1 MKTNS
6 LLSANF
12 LCLLLLVSTVTN
24 AQEKQDT
31 SAIIAP
37 GASLHQVA
45 ANYKFTEGP
54 AVDAQGNVF
63 FTDQPNNRI
72 MKWSTDGTVSVF
84 MEDAGRAN
92 GLFFDRQG
100 NLIAC
105 ADAQNQLWQISPD
118 KKVTVLV
125 NDFQGKRLNGPND
138 LWVDLKGGVYFTDPY
153 YQRDYWSHAEPEIDE
168 ERVYY
173 LSSDKKTLTPVIT
186 DLVKPNGIVGTA
198 DGKQLYVADIGD
210 KKTYVYQI
218 DDDGS
223 LSDKQLFTNMGS
235 DGLTLDSEGNV
246 YLTGQGVTVFNKRG
260 KQIEHIEVD
269 EGWTANVCFGGK
281 DRTTLFITA
290 MKSLYTLEMR
300 VKGVGT

>member
-1 MKTNS
+1 MK
-6 LLSANF
+6 
-12 LCLLLLVSTVTN
+12 
-24 AQEKQDT
+24 
-31 SAIIAP
+31 
-37 GASLHQVA
+37 SLHPELHCTKWRPD
-45 ANYKFTEGP
+45 YKFTEGP

-72 MKWSTDGTVSVF
+72 MKWSTDGTVSVY
-84 MEDAGRAN
+84 MDSAGRAN

-118 KKVTVLV
+118 KEVTVLV

-138 LWVDLKGGVYFTDPY
+138 LWVDPKGGIYFTDPY
-153 YQRDYWSHAEPEIDE
+153 YPRDYWAHTEKEINNE
-168 ERVYY
+168 QVYY
-173 LSSDKKTLTPVIT
+173 LAPDKKTLTPVAT

-210 KKTYVYQI
+210 EKTYVYRVN
-218 DDDGS
+218 DDGS
-223 LSDKQLFTNMGS
+223 LTNRQLFTDMGS

-246 YLTGQGVTVFNKRG
+246 YLTGQGVTVFNQRG
-260 KQIEHIEVD
+260 EKIEHIPVD

-281 DRTTLFITA
+281 ERKTLFITA

-300 VKGVGT
+300 VKGVDMLFK

>member
-1 MKTNS
+1 MKMNS
-6 LLSANF
+6 LRPIYCLYLLF
-12 LCLLLLVSTVTN
+12 LWCSTVAN
-24 AQEKQDT
+24 AQSTEDKST
-31 SAIIAP
+31 IVAP
-37 GASLHQVA
+37 GAKLHQVA
-45 ANYKFTEGP
+45 ADYKFTEGP

-72 MKWSTDGTVSVF
+72 MRWSTDGTVSVY

-105 ADAQNQLWQISPD
+105 ADAKNQLWQISPD
-118 KKVTVLV
+118 KQITVLV
-125 NDFQGKRLNGPND
+125 NDFEGKRLNGPND
-138 LWVDLKGGVYFTDPY
+138 LWIDPQGGIYFTDPY
-153 YQRDYWSHAEPEIDE
+153 YQRDYWPHTEKEIDN

-173 LSSDKKTLTPVIT
+173 LAPDKKTLTPVVT
-186 DLVKPNGIVGTA
+186 DLVQPNGIVGTV

-218 DDDGS
+218 NDDGS
-223 LSDKQLFTNMGS
+223 LSDQQLFTDMGS

-246 YLTGQGVTVFNKRG
+246 YLTGQGVTVFNKQG
-260 KQIEHIEVD
+260 EKIEHIDVD

-281 DRTTLFITA
+281 DRKTLFITA
-290 MKSLYTLEMR
+290 MKSLYTLDMQVE
-300 VKGVGT
+300 GVQ

>member
-1 MKTNS
+1 MHAQSEKDK
-6 LLSANF
+6 
-12 LCLLLLVSTVTN
+12 ST
-24 AQEKQDT
+24 
-31 SAIIAP
+31 IIAP
-37 GASLHQVA
+37 GAKLRQVA
-45 ANYKFTEGP
+45 ADYKFTEGP

-84 MEDAGRAN
+84 MDSAGRAN

-105 ADAQNQLWQISPD
+105 ADAKNQLWQISPD

-125 NDFQGKRLNGPND
+125 NDFKGKRLNGPND
-138 LWVDLKGGVYFTDPY
+138 LWVDSKGGIYFTDPY
-153 YQRDYWSHAEPEIDE
+153 YQRDYWSHTEKEIDA

-173 LSSDKKTLTPVIT
+173 LAPDKKTLTPVAA

-210 KKTYVYQI
+210 DKTYVYRI
-218 DDDGS
+218 NEDGS
-223 LSDKQLFTNMGS
+223 LSNKTLFTDMGS
-235 DGLTLDSEGNV
+235 DGLTLDNQGNV
-246 YLTGQGVTVFNKRG
+246 YLTGKGVTVFDKQG

-281 DRTTLFITA
+281 DRKKLFITA
-290 MKSLYTLEMR
+290 MKSLYSLDMQ
-300 VKGVGT
+300 VQGVQ

>member
-1 MKTNS
+1 M
-6 LLSANF
+6 
-12 LCLLLLVSTVTN
+12 
-24 AQEKQDT
+24 
-31 SAIIAP
+31 
-37 GASLHQVA
+37 HQVA
-45 ANYKFTEGP
+45 ADYKFTEGP

-84 MEDAGRAN
+84 MDSAGRAN

-118 KKVTVLV
+118 KQVKVLV
-125 NDFQGKRLNGPND
+125 NDFNGKRLNGPND
-138 LWVDLKGGVYFTDPY
+138 LWVDPRGGIYFTDPY
-153 YQRDYWSHAEPEIDE
+153 YQRDYWTHTEKEIE
-168 ERVYY
+168 NERVYY
-173 LSSDKKTLTPVIT
+173 LAPDKKTLTPVAT

-210 KKTYVYQI
+210 EKTYVYQI

-223 LSDKQLFTNMGS
+223 LSDKQLFTDMGS
-235 DGLTLDSEGNV
+235 DGMTLDSEGNL
-246 YLTGQGVTVFNKRG
+246 YLTGQGVTVFDKQG
-260 KQIEHIEVD
+260 KQIEHIEVN

-281 DRTTLFITA
+281 ERTTLFITA

-300 VKGVGT
+300 VKGVQ